1 MSYISHTYLQGLGRL
16 LEDNLLKMQDRN
28 LSGKDQRQ
36 LVRSLH
42 SVFVGKS
49 KDVMAQLRRTTLAER
64 QQIEKLLN
72 VSLYAYQ
79 STLARILCR
88 LWFLQ
93 SEEEY
98 NNEQESES
106 EDEFKSFVKEE
117 VKDLSL
123 DDDFLALALVFFHR
137 ARNGFEASLT
147 IPNTRVMKLLREE
160 QMKIAKENLEQAE
173 QLFKGTVY
181 GCLKRSDLNKIE
193 QNMSTKLQVEQ
204 SFMSITKDEI
214 MKLLYEELAA
224 LVEEK
229 MKEKKE
235 DRLEAAD

>member
-1 MSYISHTYLQGLGRL
+1 MSYISHTYLQGLSLL
-16 LEDNLLKMQDRN
+16 LEDNLLKMQNRN

-42 SVFVGKS
+42 SVFVGKC

-93 SEEEY
+93 SEEY

-123 DDDFLALALVFFHR
+123 DNDFLTLALVFFHR
-137 ARNGFEASLT
+137 ARNGVEASWT

-160 QMKIAKENLEQAE
+160 QMKIAKENVEQAE

-204 SFMSITKDEI
+204 SFMSITKDGI

-235 DRLEAAD
+235 DRLKAAD